1 MKFVVTWNRKKKKAT
16 STQSATFYKIEDA
29 IFWENHLKKDQ
40 SATFY
45 KIEDAIFWENHLK
58 KDTAHSSIE
67 TKPIFSS

>member
-1 MKFVVTWNRKKKKAT
+1 LEQEEKEGDFDTIRYLLQDRGRDILGKPPEET
-16 STQSATFYKIEDA
+16 
-29 IFWENHLKKDQ
+29 Q

>member
-1 MKFVVTWNRKKKKAT
+1 MKFVVTWNRKKKKET
-16 STQSATFYKIEDA
+16 ST
-29 IFWENHLKKDQ
+29 Q